1 MAEDEKGKPDIIDR
15 IHKALGL
22 KVSPEQ
28 QAEIDR
34 IRTEGEAQNAALK
47 KALDAQLEQTRQRV
61 ESYAADVQAR
71 TEAFQKQLE
80 YDRLHGPKDI
90 GMVNDISFSPDGR
103 INLQDI
109 RLIHQWD
116 DGFGNTVYTANTR
129 NDISRGNI
137 VTPDQIHALS
147 DRIRT
152 QQTAFG
158 TLDHGQQSAITA
170 EFNSSKGTV
179 ASVQPYKDHLQN
191 EALGKRF
198 AELKANPPRPFGPK

>member
-1 MAEDEKGKPDIIDR
+1 MPEDKPSIIGR

-47 KALDAQLEQTRQRV
+47 KALDAQLEQTQQRV

-71 TEAFQKQLE
+71 TEALQKQLE
-80 YDRLHGPKDI
+80 YDKLHRPQDS
-90 GMVNDISFSPDGR
+90 GMVNDISFTPDGG
-103 INLQDI
+103 INLQDM
-109 RLIHQWD
+109 RLIHQWN

-129 NDISRGNI
+129 DDISKGNI

-147 DRIRT
+147 ERIRT

-158 TLDHGQQSAITA
+158 ILAPEQQTTITA
-170 EFNSSKGTV
+170 EFNSSKGTA
-179 ASVQPYKDHLQN
+179 ASAQTYTDHLQN

>member
-1 MAEDEKGKPDIIDR
+1 MPEDNPGIIDR
-15 IHKALGL
+15 VHKALGL

-47 KALDAQLEQTRQRV
+47 KALDAQLDQTRQRV
-61 ESYAADVQAR
+61 ESYTADVQAR

-80 YDRLHGPKDI
+80 YDRLHRPQDV
-90 GMVNDISFSPDGR
+90 GMVNDISFTPDGR
-103 INLQDI
+103 INLQEM

-116 DGFGNTVYTANTR
+116 DGFGNMVYTANSR
-129 NDISRGNI
+129 SDISRGNI
-137 VTPDQIHALS
+137 VTPDQIHTLS
-147 DRIRT
+147 DRIKT

-158 TLDHGQQSAITA
+158 ALNPGEQSTITT
-170 EFNSSKGTV
+170 EFNSSKGAA
-179 ASVQPYKDHLQN
+179 ASAQPYKDHLQN